1 MAVLELNDPQ
11 VRVFFVSKFQH
22 RSRPTRS
29 EICALT
35 KGRLS

>member
-11 VRVFFVSKFQH
+11 VRVIFFSWFQH
-22 RSRPTRS
+22 RSRSTRS
-29 EICALT
+29 ENCALT